1 MENLVAPWSHKDVLA
16 APAKAQPADRSLRSG
31 ART

>member
-16 APAKAQPADRSLRSG
+16 AAAKAQPAHRSLPLD